1 MRKFLAFLLLLTVAA
16 FWTGCGSDNAN
27 APNSTNV
34 GTTTYNKSDASSS
47 APSTTSA
54 PSGGG
59 ANTMSNPG
67 APKGTPPTR
76 IKPPT

>member
-1 MRKFLAFLLLLTVAA
+1 MRKFPAFLMLLAIAA
-16 FWTGCGSDNAN
+16 FWTGCANSNDNT
-27 APNSTNV
+27 SSVSNV
-34 GTTTYNKSDASSS
+34 GTTTYNKADASSG

-59 ANTMSNPG
+59 ASNTA